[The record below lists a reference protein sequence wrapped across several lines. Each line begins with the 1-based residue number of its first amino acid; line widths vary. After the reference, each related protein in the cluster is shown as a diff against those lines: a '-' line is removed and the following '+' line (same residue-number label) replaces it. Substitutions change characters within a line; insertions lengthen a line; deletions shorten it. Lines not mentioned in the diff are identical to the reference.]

1 MPDDRPTRDN
11 MSPPTLQPSQNVLLT
26 GAGFTKPFRGY
37 LASEMWALILN
48 EPEIHTYS
56 HLRNCLLENRNF
68 EVAYDHV
75 LLSNDYGKEEKKA
88 FINALR
94 RAYQH
99 LHSSTCGEFQLH
111 ANQLCR
117 LVVAKFGQ
125 VKQGELGFIFTLN
138 QDLFLERHFSDD
150 YCSISIPGLRRD
162 DWFHPKYDQP
172 FAIEPSVDLP
182 KSDKVKELKL
192 QFWSGKGG
200 RLVYLKLHGSVGWR
214 AADGSE
220 LLIVGT
226 TKSAAIEKE
235 PLLHWYSDLFKEVL
249 HAGERNLL
257 VIGYG
262 FKDPHINTVIADGIK
277 KYKLRLYIVTPQSPD
292 EFYDQLVPRH
302 AVVTRPIDHRGQEI
316 WDGLA
321 GYYVRS
327 VDQLIS
333 NEWNLL
339 PDGEV
344 LLDRLKLR

>member
-1 MPDDRPTRDN
+1 MSNDRSKRDS
-11 MSPPTLQPSQNVLLT
+11 MSPTTLQPSQNVLLT
-26 GAGFTKPFRGY
+26 GAGFTKPFGGY

-56 HLRNCLLENRNF
+56 RLRNCLLANRNF

-75 LLSNDYGKEEKKA
+75 LLSNDYGKAEKKA
-88 FINALR
+88 FIDALR

-99 LHSSTCGEFQLH
+99 LHRSACVEFQQLAH
-111 ANQLCR
+111 QLCR
-117 LVVAKFGQ
+117 LVVAKFGH
-125 VKQGELGFIFTLN
+125 VKQNERGFIFTLN
-138 QDLFLERHFSDD
+138 QDLFLERHFSTDLCD
-150 YCSISIPGLRRD
+150 ISIPGLNRA
-162 DWFHPKYDQP
+162 DWFQARHASP
-172 FAIEPSVDLP
+172 FEIGPSVDLL
-182 KSDKVKELKL
+182 KNDKVEELKSH
-192 QFWSGKGG
+192 FWSGKGG

-226 TKSAAIEKE
+226 TKSSAIEKE
-235 PLLHWYSDLFKEVL
+235 PLLRWYSDLFKEVL
-249 HAGERNLL
+249 HAGDRNLL

-262 FKDPHINTVIADGIK
+262 FRDSHINAVIADGIK
-277 KYKLRLYIVTPQSPD
+277 EHRLRLYIVTPQSPD

-302 AVVTRPIDHRGQEI
+302 SVVTRPIDHRGQDI

-333 NEWNLL
+333 HHWNLL
-339 PDGEV
+339 PDGEA
-344 LLDRLKLR
+344 LLDRLGLR